1 MPTRIG
7 PRHSKGSLVAVLAAL
22 LIGAE
27 PSGVSAAPIA
37 TPPPRPTGGQD
48 SGIATDP
55 AGMAAVDLQALL
67 GKLGDKAKV
76 YASVALKFV
85 CIEAIRNSDDPPE
98 NERHYDF
105 MYVETQ
111 QQRYIPYRQKHT
123 GKPAKTVPETTIDFS
138 FPDSYSW
145 TLMFLPDRQQL
156 FHFRYVRQDW
166 FSLRLA
172 YIIEF
177 AASLPFTS
185 GKTIYEWGGRVWVD
199 AENFNFLKV
208 EAEPGNQ
215 DERLKLELRNYRQA
229 PRFLIY
235 PMARRP
241 HGASYEITF
250 LNEYQKLSLP
260 DQVDYR
266 VFDLE
271 LDGSQSME
279 GATIQ
284 RYTGYRFYDV
294 DVRDKFLK

>member
-1 MPTRIG
+1 
-7 PRHSKGSLVAVLAAL
+7 
-22 LIGAE
+22 
-27 PSGVSAAPIA
+27 
-37 TPPPRPTGGQD
+37 
-48 SGIATDP
+48 
-55 AGMAAVDLQALL
+55 MAAVDLPVLL
-67 GKLGDKAKV
+67 GKLGEKAKV
-76 YASVALKFV
+76 YESVALKFV

-98 NERHYDF
+98 NEHRYDF
-105 MYVETQ
+105 MYVEAQ
-111 QQRYIPYRQKHT
+111 EQRYVPYRQKHT
-123 GKPAKTVPETTIDFS
+123 GRPAKTIPETTIDFNS
-138 FPDSYSW
+138 PDSYSW
-145 TLMFLPDRQQL
+145 TLMFLPDRQHL

-177 AASLPFTS
+177 TASLPYTS

-250 LNEYQKLSLP
+250 LNEYQRLSLP

-266 VFDLE
+266 VFDVE

-279 GATIQ
+279 GTTIQ